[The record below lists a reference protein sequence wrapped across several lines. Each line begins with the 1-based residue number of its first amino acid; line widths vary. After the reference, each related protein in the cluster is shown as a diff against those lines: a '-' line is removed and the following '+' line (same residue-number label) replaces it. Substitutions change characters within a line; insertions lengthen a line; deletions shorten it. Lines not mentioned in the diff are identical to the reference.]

1 MSKFVLEAKEL
12 ICDYSQDG
20 NEVRGVIV
28 DDLKIPKVGVT
39 VIFGNSGSG
48 KSTLLSLIAGSRKP
62 TQINSKTFL
71 KFSKNS
77 DIQADLIQNNLAS
90 RGSFGFIFQE
100 PHLIKSISARSN
112 AEIAQQ
118 FVGESTSKSKIDELA
133 AEFEMLDV
141 LEQRADTL
149 SGGQAQRIAVIRAL
163 ALDPDILVCDEPTSS
178 LDEETGD
185 KLLEHIYD
193 WAHSKGKCVLLVTH
207 NLEQAAKFGDY
218 FIRID
223 KGRLEDLDNGEPV
236 CLADAS
242 IEDKLTYLRTRE
254 LIVSPS
260 KIHLKPNGK
269 TAAFDRKTGL
279 LGSLRFTWQ
288 IMLESFY
295 LRKTQ
300 KKESSHAAMVLRAWY
315 APLGNVSIVGLLA
328 LGLIVFTALLKIQTV
343 GTQYFERELSRP
355 ELRHFTI
362 QQNQVELNLQ
372 STSTISNALKSR
384 VKAVDGPVMFT
395 RRQTFI
401 QSVLPSKDGSC
412 PSANP
417 RRVRGK
423 INAAM
428 LVYERNEP
436 LYADFIMRVEKN
448 KVGTDSVLATRGTFL
463 EFGEETPHICIDI
476 DGSFVSRDVVWI
488 DEAIPG
494 GADRTFVLGMS
505 EEDYREASAEV
516 RSVSFQ
522 DKRFSEAAIYFN
534 EQTRDDILCIFDPSN
549 DCLQGSSYS
558 ADAFLINKE
567 VFNQIKTFTTLSYA
581 ARQAIY
587 TLVAAFILV
596 MSVAVGFSMNAEV
609 KNQEKSLAILRAF
622 GVSSFQISAFF
633 QMRTFVQTFYI
644 IAIVALIFIALIARV
659 NAILNDSELGIEVVF
674 KITDL
679 HFPILLSIILT
690 QFTTFVVVIL
700 WAYRNKFVSERLQG
714 L

>member
-39 VIFGNSGSG
+39 VIFGSSGSG

-279 LGSLRFTWQ
+279 LALC
-288 IMLESFY
+288 
-295 LRKTQ
+295 
-300 KKESSHAAMVLRAWY
+300 
-315 APLGNVSIVGLLA
+315 GL
-328 LGLIVFTALLKIQTV
+328 
-343 GTQYFERELSRP
+343 P
-355 ELRHFTI
+355 
-362 QQNQVELNLQ
+362 
-372 STSTISNALKSR
+372 
-384 VKAVDGPVMFT
+384 
-395 RRQTFI
+395 
-401 QSVLPSKDGSC
+401 
-412 PSANP
+412 
-417 RRVRGK
+417 GK
-423 INAAM
+423 
-428 LVYERNEP
+428 
-436 LYADFIMRVEKN
+436 
-448 KVGTDSVLATRGTFL
+448 
-463 EFGEETPHICIDI
+463 
-476 DGSFVSRDVVWI
+476 
-488 DEAIPG
+488 
-494 GADRTFVLGMS
+494 
-505 EEDYREASAEV
+505 
-516 RSVSFQ
+516 
-522 DKRFSEAAIYFN
+522 
-534 EQTRDDILCIFDPSN
+534 
-549 DCLQGSSYS
+549 
-558 ADAFLINKE
+558 
-567 VFNQIKTFTTLSYA
+567 
-581 ARQAIY
+581 
-587 TLVAAFILV
+587 
-596 MSVAVGFSMNAEV
+596 
-609 KNQEKSLAILRAF
+609 
-622 GVSSFQISAFF
+622 
-633 QMRTFVQTFYI
+633 
-644 IAIVALIFIALIARV
+644 
-659 NAILNDSELGIEVVF
+659 
-674 KITDL
+674 
-679 HFPILLSIILT
+679 
-690 QFTTFVVVIL
+690 
-700 WAYRNKFVSERLQG
+700 
-714 L
+714 